1 MSGASGKVPA
11 AIHLTPEALD
21 GGLIGRI
28 QTGDIICLD
37 SDAGEL
43 TLQVDAGEC
52 ANRAD
57 WHPGKNLASTCGRQL
72 FTLNRAQLNCAE
84 AGATYL
90 FEAV

>member
-1 MSGASGKVPA
+1 
-11 AIHLTPEALD
+11 L
-21 GGLIGRI
+21 R
-28 QTGDIICLD
+28 
-37 SDAGEL
+37 
-43 TLQVDAGEC
+43 VDAGEC

-57 WHPGKNLASTCGRQL
+57 WHPSKNLASTCGRQL